1 MSARIE
7 GPKIRNMLRNPEF
20 IEGPRIRDMLR
31 NPEFLRRTG
40 RCGKTGVATT
50 FINKQCS
57 ESILLDLKYLLKEA
71 KQRIPPVLMQL
82 EDPDEDKRA
91 EMAKS
96 GTALSSVM
104 SIVDMNKRAVFR
116 AQRGDGNDGGY

>member
-1 MSARIE
+1 
-7 GPKIRNMLRNPEF
+7 
-20 IEGPRIRDMLR
+20 
-31 NPEFLRRTG
+31 
-40 RCGKTGVATT
+40 VATT

-116 AQRGDGNDGGY
+116 AQRGDGDDGGY